1 MLGCI
6 CDAISGKP
14 VPPAHCGKETCMFHC
29 FCSEDT
35 VQYSASRKV
44 GISPT
49 GAANLRNTSLRNLS
63 AEEKKF
69 ANTVVATSSG
79 RDVVMLGASGR
90 QKRERKMPSRYDLEM
105 LQISKKRIES
115 LFEAPNCPTQEF

>member
-90 QKRERKMPSRYDLEM
+90 QKRERKMPSRYATYYVN
-105 LQISKKRIES
+105 SS
-115 LFEAPNCPTQEF
+115 

>member
-1 MLGCI
+1 MIHVMINDIIDVIFTLFN
-6 CDAISGKP
+6 KL
-14 VPPAHCGKETCMFHC
+14 F
-29 FCSEDT
+29 
-35 VQYSASRKV
+35 QV

-79 RDVVMLGASGR
+79 RDVVMLGAAGR
-90 QKRERKMPSRYDLEM
+90 QKRERKMPSRYICQLNID
-105 LQISKKRIES
+105 QDNSI
-115 LFEAPNCPTQEF
+115 